1 MLGFILSLFG
11 ILFLL
16 VIAFLIGMVVMVY
29 LLTEVIAKVPVDE
42 YIEMF
47 EELKELDGWT
57 LSLDKKELSKEKNI
71 FTGKCQVPRSQET
84 ESNNYFL
91 MEDRVLCML

>member
-16 VIAFLIGMVVMVY
+16 AIAFLAGMIAMVY

-47 EELKELDGWT
+47 EELKELNLTDEK
-57 LSLDKKELSKEKNI
+57 DIVEFFQKKFNELKYKYGGDNE
-71 FTGKCQVPRSQET
+71 
-84 ESNNYFL
+84 
-91 MEDRVLCML
+91 

>member
-16 VIAFLIGMVVMVY
+16 AIAFLAGMIAMVY
-29 LLTEVIAKVPVDE
+29 LLTEVIARVPVDE

-47 EELKELDGWT
+47 EELKELHLTDEK
-57 LSLDKKELSKEKNI
+57 DIVEFFQKKFNELKYKYGGDNE
-71 FTGKCQVPRSQET
+71 
-84 ESNNYFL
+84 
-91 MEDRVLCML
+91 

>member
-16 VIAFLIGMVVMVY
+16 AIAFLAGMIAMVY

-42 YIEMF
+42 YIKMF
-47 EELKELDGWT
+47 EELKELNLTDEK
-57 LSLDKKELSKEKNI
+57 DIVNFFQNKFNELKYKYGGDNE
-71 FTGKCQVPRSQET
+71 
-84 ESNNYFL
+84 
-91 MEDRVLCML
+91 

>member
-1 MLGFILSLFG
+1 MLGFVLSLFG

-16 VIAFLIGMVVMVY
+16 AIAFLIGMIAMVY

-47 EELKELDGWT
+47 EELKELHLTDEK
-57 LSLDKKELSKEKNI
+57 DIVDFFQKKFNELKYQYGGDNE
-71 FTGKCQVPRSQET
+71 
-84 ESNNYFL
+84 
-91 MEDRVLCML
+91 

>member
-1 MLGFILSLFG
+1 MLGFVLSLFG

-16 VIAFLIGMVVMVY
+16 VIAFLIGMIAMVY

-47 EELKELDGWT
+47 EELKELHLTDEK
-57 LSLDKKELSKEKNI
+57 DIVNFFQNKFNELKYKYGGDNE
-71 FTGKCQVPRSQET
+71 
-84 ESNNYFL
+84 
-91 MEDRVLCML
+91 

>member
-16 VIAFLIGMVVMVY
+16 AIAFFAGMIAMVY
-29 LLTEVIAKVPVDE
+29 LLTEVIAKIPVDE

-47 EELKELDGWT
+47 EELKELHLTDEK
-57 LSLDKKELSKEKNI
+57 DIVEFFQKKFNELKYKYGGDNE
-71 FTGKCQVPRSQET
+71 
-84 ESNNYFL
+84 
-91 MEDRVLCML
+91 

>member
-16 VIAFLIGMVVMVY
+16 AIAFLAGMIAMVY
-29 LLTEVIAKVPVDE
+29 LLTEVIAKVPIDE

-47 EELKELDGWT
+47 EELKELHLTDEK
-57 LSLDKKELSKEKNI
+57 DIVEFFQNKFNELKYKYS
-71 FTGKCQVPRSQET
+71 GR
-84 ESNNYFL
+84 
-91 MEDRVLCML
+91 

>member
-16 VIAFLIGMVVMVY
+16 AIAFLVGMIAMVY
-29 LLTEVIAKVPVDE
+29 LLTEVIAKVPVEE

-47 EELKELDGWT
+47 EELKELHLTDEK
-57 LSLDKKELSKEKNI
+57 DIVNFFQNKFNELKYKYGGDNE
-71 FTGKCQVPRSQET
+71 
-84 ESNNYFL
+84 
-91 MEDRVLCML
+91 

>member
-16 VIAFLIGMVVMVY
+16 AIAFLAGMIAMVY

-47 EELKELDGWT
+47 EELKELHLTDEK
-57 LSLDKKELSKEKNI
+57 DIVNFFQNKFNELKYKYGGDNE
-71 FTGKCQVPRSQET
+71 
-84 ESNNYFL
+84 
-91 MEDRVLCML
+91 

>member
-16 VIAFLIGMVVMVY
+16 AIAFLAGMIAMVY
-29 LLTEVIAKVPVDE
+29 LLTEVIAKIPVDE

-47 EELKELDGWT
+47 EELKELHLTDEK
-57 LSLDKKELSKEKNI
+57 DIVEFFQKKFNELEYKYGGDNE
-71 FTGKCQVPRSQET
+71 
-84 ESNNYFL
+84 
-91 MEDRVLCML
+91 

>member
-16 VIAFLIGMVVMVY
+16 VIAFLIGMIAMVY

-47 EELKELDGWT
+47 EELKELHLTDEK
-57 LSLDKKELSKEKNI
+57 DIVNFFQNKFNELKYKYGGDNE
-71 FTGKCQVPRSQET
+71 
-84 ESNNYFL
+84 
-91 MEDRVLCML
+91 

>member
-16 VIAFLIGMVVMVY
+16 AIAFLIGMVAMVY

-47 EELKELDGWT
+47 EELKELHLTDEK
-57 LSLDKKELSKEKNI
+57 DIVDFFQKKFNELKYQYGGDNE
-71 FTGKCQVPRSQET
+71 
-84 ESNNYFL
+84 
-91 MEDRVLCML
+91 

>member
-16 VIAFLIGMVVMVY
+16 VIAFLIGMITMVY

-42 YIEMF
+42 YIKMF
-47 EELKELDGWT
+47 EELKELHLTDEK
-57 LSLDKKELSKEKNI
+57 DIVDFFQKKFNELKYQYGGDNE
-71 FTGKCQVPRSQET
+71 
-84 ESNNYFL
+84 
-91 MEDRVLCML
+91 

>member
-16 VIAFLIGMVVMVY
+16 AIAFLVGMIAMVY
-29 LLTEVIAKVPVDE
+29 LLTEVIAKVPIDE

-47 EELKELDGWT
+47 EELKELHLTDEK
-57 LSLDKKELSKEKNI
+57 DIVDFFQKKFNELKYQYGGDNE
-71 FTGKCQVPRSQET
+71 
-84 ESNNYFL
+84 
-91 MEDRVLCML
+91 

>member
-16 VIAFLIGMVVMVY
+16 VIAFLIGMIAMVY
-29 LLTEVIAKVPVDE
+29 LLTEVIAKVPVEE

-47 EELKELDGWT
+47 EELKELHLTDEK
-57 LSLDKKELSKEKNI
+57 DIVNFFQNKFNELKYKYGGDNE
-71 FTGKCQVPRSQET
+71 
-84 ESNNYFL
+84 
-91 MEDRVLCML
+91 

>member
-47 EELKELDGWT
+47 EELKELHLTDEK
-57 LSLDKKELSKEKNI
+57 DIVDFFQKKFNELKYQYGGDNE
-71 FTGKCQVPRSQET
+71 
-84 ESNNYFL
+84 
-91 MEDRVLCML
+91 

>member
-16 VIAFLIGMVVMVY
+16 VIAFLIGMITMVY

-47 EELKELDGWT
+47 EELKELHLTDEK
-57 LSLDKKELSKEKNI
+57 DIVDFFQKKFNELKYQYGGDNE
-71 FTGKCQVPRSQET
+71 
-84 ESNNYFL
+84 
-91 MEDRVLCML
+91 

>member
-16 VIAFLIGMVVMVY
+16 AIAFLAGMITMVY
-29 LLTEVIAKVPVDE
+29 LLTEVIAKIPVDE

-47 EELKELDGWT
+47 EELKELHLTDEK
-57 LSLDKKELSKEKNI
+57 DIVDFFQKKFNELKYKYGGDNE
-71 FTGKCQVPRSQET
+71 
-84 ESNNYFL
+84 
-91 MEDRVLCML
+91 

>member
-16 VIAFLIGMVVMVY
+16 VIAFLVGMIAMVY
-29 LLTEVIAKVPVDE
+29 LLTEVIARVPIDE

-47 EELKELDGWT
+47 EELKELHLTDEK
-57 LSLDKKELSKEKNI
+57 DIVEFFQKKFNELKYKYSGDNE
-71 FTGKCQVPRSQET
+71 
-84 ESNNYFL
+84 
-91 MEDRVLCML
+91 

>member
-16 VIAFLIGMVVMVY
+16 AIAFLVGMIAMVY

-47 EELKELDGWT
+47 EELKELHLTDEK
-57 LSLDKKELSKEKNI
+57 DIVEFFQKKFNELKYKYSGDNE
-71 FTGKCQVPRSQET
+71 
-84 ESNNYFL
+84 
-91 MEDRVLCML
+91 

>member
-16 VIAFLIGMVVMVY
+16 AIAFLIGMVAMVY
-29 LLTEVIAKVPVDE
+29 LLTEVIAKVPVEE

-47 EELKELDGWT
+47 EELKELHLTD
-57 LSLDKKELSKEKNI
+57 EKDIVN
-71 FTGKCQVPRSQET
+71 FFQNKFNKLKYKYGGDNE
-84 ESNNYFL
+84 
-91 MEDRVLCML
+91 

>member
-16 VIAFLIGMVVMVY
+16 AIAFLAGMIAMVY

-42 YIEMF
+42 YIKMF
-47 EELKELDGWT
+47 EELKELNLTDEK
-57 LSLDKKELSKEKNI
+57 DIVDFFQNKFNELKYKYSGDNK
-71 FTGKCQVPRSQET
+71 
-84 ESNNYFL
+84 
-91 MEDRVLCML
+91 

>member
-16 VIAFLIGMVVMVY
+16 AIAFLAGMIAMVY

-42 YIEMF
+42 YIKMF
-47 EELKELDGWT
+47 EELKELT
-57 LSLDKKELSKEKNI
+57 LTDEKDIVDFFQNKFNELKYKYSGDNK
-71 FTGKCQVPRSQET
+71 
-84 ESNNYFL
+84 
-91 MEDRVLCML
+91 

>member
-16 VIAFLIGMVVMVY
+16 AIAFLAGMIAMVY

-47 EELKELDGWT
+47 EELKELHLTDEK
-57 LSLDKKELSKEKNI
+57 DIVEFFQKKFNELKYKYGGDNE
-71 FTGKCQVPRSQET
+71 
-84 ESNNYFL
+84 
-91 MEDRVLCML
+91 

>member
-16 VIAFLIGMVVMVY
+16 VIAFLAGMIVMVY

-42 YIEMF
+42 YIKMF
-47 EELKELDGWT
+47 EELKELNLTDEK
-57 LSLDKKELSKEKNI
+57 DIVNFFQNKFNELKYKYGGDNE
-71 FTGKCQVPRSQET
+71 
-84 ESNNYFL
+84 
-91 MEDRVLCML
+91 

>member
-16 VIAFLIGMVVMVY
+16 AIAFLAGMIAMVY

-42 YIEMF
+42 YIKMF
-47 EELKELDGWT
+47 EELKELNLTDEK
-57 LSLDKKELSKEKNI
+57 DIVDFFQNKFNELKYKYIGDNE
-71 FTGKCQVPRSQET
+71 
-84 ESNNYFL
+84 
-91 MEDRVLCML
+91 

>member
-16 VIAFLIGMVVMVY
+16 VIAFLVGMIAMVY

-47 EELKELDGWT
+47 EELKELHLTDEK
-57 LSLDKKELSKEKNI
+57 DIVEFFQNKFNELKYKYSGDNE
-71 FTGKCQVPRSQET
+71 
-84 ESNNYFL
+84 
-91 MEDRVLCML
+91 

>member
-1 MLGFILSLFG
+1 MLGFVLSLFG

-16 VIAFLIGMVVMVY
+16 AIAFLIGMIAMVY

-47 EELKELDGWT
+47 EELKELHLTDEK
-57 LSLDKKELSKEKNI
+57 DIVNFFQNKFNELKYKYGGDNE
-71 FTGKCQVPRSQET
+71 
-84 ESNNYFL
+84 
-91 MEDRVLCML
+91 

>member
-16 VIAFLIGMVVMVY
+16 AIAFLIGMIAMVY
-29 LLTEVIAKVPVDE
+29 LLTEIIAKIPVDE

-47 EELKELDGWT
+47 EELKELHLTEEKDIVEFFQ
-57 LSLDKKELSKEKNI
+57 KKFNELKYKYGGDNE
-71 FTGKCQVPRSQET
+71 
-84 ESNNYFL
+84 
-91 MEDRVLCML
+91 